1 MARRTGEPPGD
12 GAATQDRE
20 PDQESLA
27 RSIAL
32 RLLTAAPRSRAQL
45 AEAMARHDVPE
56 DVASAV
62 LDRYEDVGLV
72 DDAEF
77 ARMLVR
83 SRHADRGLARRAL
96 GDELRRKG
104 IAPALAESALDELSS
119 DTELDTARRLVA
131 RKLRATA
138 GLETQ
143 VRIRRTMS
151 ALGRKGYPP
160 GLVLGLVREE
170 LGREQDGDERVPGT
184 EAWEVTTED

>member
-12 GAATQDRE
+12 GAAAQDRE

-45 AEAMARHDVPE
+45 AEAMARRDVPE

-96 GDELRRKG
+96 GEELRRKG
-104 IAPALAESALDELSS
+104 IAPALAQSALDDLDP
-119 DTELDTARRLVA
+119 DTEQDTARRLVA
-131 RKLRATA
+131 RKLRATT

-143 VRIRRTMS
+143 ARIRRTVA
-151 ALGRKGYPP
+151 ALGRKGYAP

-170 LGREQDGDERVPGT
+170 LAREQDGEDLAPGT
-184 EAWEVTTED
+184 EAWELTTDD